1 MRSGWK
7 TGFEYLTIAAI
18 SALYA
23 LVYEL
28 FVFPNNFAPAGINGI
43 ATMIQYVFQ
52 INVGYL
58 SMVINL
64 PLAVFVFCRVD
75 RKLAVRSGLYILVFS
90 LCLIAYDHLPLDR
103 FRYSTDTSAILGPVA
118 AGIFAGWAYSMFL
131 RRGGTTGG
139 MDFIAAIL
147 HKRNPEKSLM
157 QTVFLLNTTVA
168 VISYFVYGFQVEPVL
183 LCVIYCFL
191 TSTVSDRLL
200 QGSRKALKVEVITD
214 SPDEMATQIIEK
226 LGHSATAVP
235 AKGMYKGAA
244 YTILYVVVNP
254 RQRPELE
261 QILRLFPG
269 SFATISE
276 VSAVMG
282 RFHKVRKDGTKEM
295 VSREH

>member
-1 MRSGWK
+1 MQSKWK
-7 TGFEYLTIAAI
+7 SVFDNLTIAAI

-58 SMVINL
+58 SMVVNL
-64 PLAVFVFCRVD
+64 PLALLIYRKVD
-75 RKLAVRSGLYILVFS
+75 KRLAMRSGIYILVFS
-90 LCLIAYDHLPLDR
+90 LCLILYEYLPLDR
-103 FRYSTDTSAILGPVA
+103 FRYDTETSAILGPVA

-139 MDFIAAIL
+139 MDFVAAII
-147 HKRNPEKSLM
+147 HKHNPEKSLM
-157 QTVFLLNTTVA
+157 QTVFLLNTAVA
-168 VISYFVYGFQVEPVL
+168 CISYFVYGFQLEPVL

-191 TSTVSDRLL
+191 TSTVSDHLL
-200 QGSRKALKVEVITD
+200 KGSRKALKMEVITD
-214 SPDEMATQIIEK
+214 RPEKMAQEIIAR

-261 QILRLFPG
+261 QILRGFPG

-282 RFHKVRKDGTKEM
+282 RFHKVHKDGTKEIA
-295 VSREH
+295 ET